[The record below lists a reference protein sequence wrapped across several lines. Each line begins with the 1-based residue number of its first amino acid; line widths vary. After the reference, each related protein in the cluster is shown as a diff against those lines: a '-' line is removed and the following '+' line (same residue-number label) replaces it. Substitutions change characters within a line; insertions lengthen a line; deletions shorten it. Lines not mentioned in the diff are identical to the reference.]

1 MAPAWTASGPFARAS
16 IQRGDSSRRASRPFS
31 VPPTMLELLQQGGP
45 TMLPLGLAS
54 VLALGLIFERL
65 YALRTA
71 RVLPLAL
78 RTGGSPGLR
87 LGGDLATSPLGRLL
101 AAAAAQRG
109 RGGAAVKGALEQQ
122 AAQELQHLERYLTL
136 LGILAMVTPLLGMLG
151 TVLGMIEVFSSLDA
165 LASGAG
171 ALLAGGIGAALIS
184 TATGLAIAIPTL
196 TAHRLLS
203 RRVDEL
209 MQQLETAVAPLVAEE
224 TGP

>member
-1 MAPAWTASGPFARAS
+1 MKA
-16 IQRGDSSRRASRPFS
+16 
-31 VPPTMLELLQQGGP
+31 MLELLQQGGP

-54 VLALGLIFERL
+54 VLALALIFERL

-71 RVLPLAL
+71 RVLPPAL
-78 RTGGSPGLR
+78 RAALAPRGAGQSPSEAL
-87 LGGDLATSPLGRLL
+87 LASPLGRLR
-101 AAAAAQRG
+101 AAAAAQQG
-109 RGGAAVKGALEQQ
+109 RGAAAVKSALEQQ

-184 TATGLAIAIPTL
+184 TATGLTIAIPTL

-209 MQQLETAVAPLVAEE
+209 MQQLETAVAPLLAEE
-224 TGP
+224 TTP

>member
-1 MAPAWTASGPFARAS
+1 M
-16 IQRGDSSRRASRPFS
+16 
-31 VPPTMLELLQQGGP
+31 
-45 TMLPLGLAS
+45 
-54 VLALGLIFERL
+54 
-65 YALRTA
+65 
-71 RVLPLAL
+71 
-78 RTGGSPGLR
+78 
-87 LGGDLATSPLGRLL
+87 
-101 AAAAAQRG
+101 
-109 RGGAAVKGALEQQ
+109 KGALEQQ